1 MRFYILILFLIA
13 FIVAPNANAQKLPA
27 EVMEPYRSYRVAIKD
42 GNEKQAIK
50 YAKQAWLAA
59 EKHLGDHVT
68 TGDLASNYA
77 LTDNENWNRDRQRA
91 YELAVTLAELHEDA
105 GKRSIERQV
114 QYIEAFASN
123 EVGKPGEFLAKIN
136 DGFSILDK
144 YELRGS
150 TFEGELYILRGVH
163 RTRRGADKSALEDI
177 EKGLE
182 IIENAEDDLI
192 SAYPYMGK
200 LYRADVLRN
209 DNKDL
214 DAALAYQE
222 VMQNVEGVLPADHPY
237 VSKAFSNWMSL
248 RFEFEQDGTLEDAE
262 QAGLCECWPYENY
275 KSKAY
280 PMKRIP
286 PKMPRAAN
294 GSGYVQVLFDVTD
307 EGKTKNIRVLDS
319 SHTLFER
326 PAIQSVEKWIYTE
339 RSEEEDEG
347 SRSDVTSRVTF
358 VLMDGRGNVLPN
370 H

>member
-1 MRFYILILFLIA
+1 MRFYISVFILLVLNIA
-13 FIVAPNANAQKLPA
+13 TMAYAQKLPN
-27 EVMEPYRSYRVAIKD
+27 EVLEPYKQYRAALKSGDKD
-42 GNEKQAIK
+42 AAVKH
-50 YAKQAWLAA
+50 AKKAWKSA

-77 LTDNENWNRDRQRA
+77 LSDNEDWSRDRQRA
-91 YELAVTLAELHEDA
+91 YERAVALASLHEDA

-123 EVGKPGEFLAKIN
+123 EVGKPDQFIAKIN

-144 YELRGS
+144 FGLRGS

-177 EKGLE
+177 EKGLG
-182 IIENAEDDLI
+182 IIENSDDGLI

-222 VMQNVEGVLPADHPY
+222 VMQNVEGILPADHPY
-237 VSKAFSNWMSL
+237 VSKAFSNWMAL

-280 PMKRIP
+280 PKKRIP
-286 PKMPRAAN
+286 PRMPRAAN

-307 EGKTKNIRVLDS
+307 DGKTENIRILDS
-319 SHTLFER
+319 SHKVFER